1 MVTTS
6 NSARLRRSDCS
17 GPGLHRARRGRGFS
31 YVDERGERVD
41 ERERLERIRGLA
53 IPPAWSDVWI
63 CADPLGH
70 LQATGIDAAGRKQY
84 LYHPSWQKRR
94 EREKFRRMVAFARA
108 LPPLRRHIGADL
120 RGPELTRERVLAC
133 AARLL
138 DIGLFRIGGEEY
150 ADDDGGLGL
159 ATLER
164 EHVQLRDGAAV
175 FDYRAKGGA
184 RRVHVIEDARC
195 IDVLRA
201 LTRSRRRQKQLLAYR
216 NGRSWVSVRSHE
228 INEYLKQ
235 HLGEEFSAK
244 DFRTWNATVL
254 AAVALAASEPQ
265 ARSRL
270 ARQRVIK
277 RALADVAELLGN
289 TPAVARRSYVD
300 PRVIDR
306 YLSGHTISS
315 ALEGVRL
322 NDDGVRARTR
332 IERAVIELL
341 EE

>member
-1 MVTTS
+1 MVKTS
-6 NSARLRRSDCS
+6 RSPRLRRSDCS
-17 GPGLHRARRGRGFS
+17 GPGVHRVRRGRGFS

-41 ERERLERIRGLA
+41 ERELLERIRALA
-53 IPPAWSDVWI
+53 VPPAWSGVWI

-84 LYHPSWQKRR
+84 LYHPAWQERR
-94 EREKFRRMVAFARA
+94 EREKFRRMTAFARA
-108 LPPLRRHIGADL
+108 LGPLRRRIGVDV

-133 AARLL
+133 AVRLL
-138 DIGLFRIGGEEY
+138 DIGLFRIGGEQY

-164 EHVQLRDGAAV
+164 EHVQLRNGAAV
-175 FDYRAKGGA
+175 FDYRAKGGV
-184 RRVHVIEDARC
+184 RRIHVIDDARC
-195 IDVLRA
+195 IEVLRA
-201 LTRSRRRQKQLLAYR
+201 LVSCRRRQKQLLAYR
-216 NGRSWVSVRSHE
+216 NGRRWVSVRSHD

-235 HLGEEFSAK
+235 HVGEEFSAK

-254 AAVALAASEPQ
+254 AAVALAASESQ
-265 ARSRL
+265 APSRA
-270 ARQRVIK
+270 ARKRAIK
-277 RALADVAELLGN
+277 GALADVAELLGN

-300 PRVIDR
+300 PRVLDR
-306 YLSGHTISS
+306 YLSGHTISG

-322 NDDGVRARTR
+322 RDAGGRARGR